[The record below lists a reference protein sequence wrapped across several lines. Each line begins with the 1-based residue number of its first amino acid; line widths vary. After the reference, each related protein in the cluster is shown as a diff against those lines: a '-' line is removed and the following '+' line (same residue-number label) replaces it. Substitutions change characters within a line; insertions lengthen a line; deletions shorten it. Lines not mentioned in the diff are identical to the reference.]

1 MSWYIFVLGFIGI
14 VAMGD
19 TLLGLFGILYSVIK
33 DEKKLDF
40 FSKVTEYSFLI
51 CIVSF
56 FLILYFE
63 AR

>member
-1 MSWYIFVLGFIGI
+1 MSWYIFLLGFIGI

-19 TLLGLFGILYSVIK
+19 TVLGLFGVLYSVIK
-33 DEKKLDF
+33 DEKKLEF
-40 FSKVTEYSFLI
+40 FSKVTVYSFLI

-56 FLILYFE
+56 SLILYFE

>member
-19 TLLGLFGILYSVIK
+19 TLLGLLGVLYSIIK
-33 DEKKLDF
+33 DSEKLEF
-40 FSKVTEYSFLI
+40 FSKVTVCSLLI

-63 AR
+63 AK

>member
-1 MSWYIFVLGFIGI
+1 MSWYMFVLGFIGI

-19 TLLGLFGILYSVIK
+19 TLLGLLGVLYSIIK
-33 DEKKLDF
+33 DSEKLEF
-40 FSKVTEYSFLI
+40 FSKVTVYSLLI

-63 AR
+63 AK

>member
-19 TLLGLFGILYSVIK
+19 TVLGLFGVLYSVIK

-40 FSKVTEYSFLI
+40 FSKVTVYSLLI

>member
-14 VAMGD
+14 VAIGD
-19 TLLGLFGILYSVIK
+19 TVLGLFGVLYSLIK
-33 DEKKLDF
+33 DEKKLEF
-40 FSKVTEYSFLI
+40 FSKVSLWSLFI

-56 FLILYFE
+56 LLILYFE

>member
-19 TLLGLFGILYSVIK
+19 TVLGLFGVLYSIIK
-33 DEKKLDF
+33 NEKKLEF
-40 FSKVTEYSFLI
+40 FSKVTVWSLLI

>member
-14 VAMGD
+14 VAIGD
-19 TLLGLFGILYSVIK
+19 TVLGLFGVIYSVIK
-33 DEKKLDF
+33 DEKKLEF
-40 FSKVTEYSFLI
+40 FSKVTVFSLLI

>member
-19 TLLGLFGILYSVIK
+19 TVLGLFGVLYSVIK
-33 DEKKLDF
+33 DEKKHDF
-40 FSKVTEYSFLI
+40 FSKVTVYSLLI

>member
-1 MSWYIFVLGFIGI
+1 MSWYFFVLEFIGI

-19 TLLGLFGILYSVIK
+19 TVLGLFGVLYSVIK
-33 DEKKLDF
+33 DEKKLEF
-40 FSKVTEYSFLI
+40 FSKVTVWSLLI